1 MAANTTTTR
10 SHYEEVTSTRKGT
23 SRGGFGQ
30 STTQSVYGGP
40 TYTSP
45 RPGSRGTKYSTSSE
59 YGGTRRRNYHS
70 GVTKKDIDAM
80 ASELGPEFISQR
92 MNEKENLKNL
102 NNRFASYIEKVR
114 NLEIQN
120 KALEVKRGW
129 SHRARCVPPSSQKSF
144 KIMAKPLPHARADP
158 ECPPS
163 WHRQDVRGRDEEA
176 PSRGQRTH

>member
-10 SHYEEVTSTRKGT
+10 SHYEEVTSTK
-23 SRGGFGQ
+23 RGMKNFPA
-30 STTQSVYGGP
+30 STTQSVYNVGQ
-40 TYTSP
+40 TYMSP

-80 ASELGPEFISQR
+80 QSELGPEFISQR

-120 KALEVKRGW
+120 KALEVKRLG
-129 SHRARCVPPSSQKSF
+129 
-144 KIMAKPLPHARADP
+144 L
-158 ECPPS
+158 
-163 WHRQDVRGRDEEA
+163 G
-176 PSRGQRTH
+176 SR